1 MVDGSHVD
9 QKKRGVMD
17 MKDTLIP
24 LVRLLSR
31 KELTEGYISEEAPV
45 ELIFY

>member
-1 MVDGSHVD
+1 MD
-9 QKKRGVMD
+9 QKKRGIMD

-24 LVRLLSR
+24 LARLLSR
-31 KELTEGYISEEAPV
+31 KELMERYLSEEEPV